1 MSKQDLT
8 TETDPG
14 FTLDRG
20 EGAGPGPDTALDAS
34 PSAAPDEL
42 PPGASDPAAYWKQQA
57 ESHRA
62 QAQASA
68 ARAAQLEARITEL
81 EADLASAR
89 DAVDHAERRHQI
101 DLALIE
107 ERAIDLESTRLL
119 TELAVQQMPAK
130 DVRAVVADLRRRK
143 PFLFESAPRARALPG
158 PMSPAPRTNPELA
171 AIEHAAEEAA
181 TTGDRNALL
190 RYLRARRGD

>member
-8 TETDPG
+8 TDTDAG
-14 FTLDRG
+14 FTGDHA
-20 EGAGPGPDTALDAS
+20 EGAGPGPDTALDAL
-34 PSAAPDEL
+34 PAAAPDEL
-42 PPGASDPAAYWKQQA
+42 AANADHTCAASEHWK
-57 ESHRA
+57 A
-62 QAQASA
+62 QAQAHA
-68 ARAAQLEARITEL
+68 ARAAQLDARIASL
-81 EADLASAR
+81 EADLAAAR

-143 PFLFESAPRARALPG
+143 PFLFEPAPRARALPG
-158 PMSPAPRTNPELA
+158 PMSPAPRTSPELA

>member
-8 TETDPG
+8 TDTDAA
-14 FTLDRG
+14 FTGDQG
-20 EGAGPGPDTALDAS
+20 EGAGPGPDAALDAL
-34 PSAAPDEL
+34 PAAAPDEL

-68 ARAAQLEARITEL
+68 ARAAQLEARIASL

-89 DAVDHAERRHQI
+89 DAIDHAERRHQI

-143 PFLFESAPRARALPG
+143 PFLFEPAPRARALPG
-158 PMSPAPRTNPELA
+158 PMSPAPRTSPELA